1 MRDVSESSNRPRAVI
16 IRPGAQPVLEEV
28 LAILE
33 RAGCEVTLRHTGGE
47 DEAIAAARDA
57 DGIIYT
63 GPISRR
69 FIDSLTR
76 CRVIARSSIGM
87 DGVDGV
93 DLATE
98 KGIVLCNMPGVIEEE
113 VADHTMALMLAAAR
127 DVIPFDRYVREGGWH
142 RREASPMGTIPRLW
156 GATLGM
162 VGFGRIARAVA
173 QRAHGFGMRLL
184 ATDPYVSREV
194 LAAHHATPAGLGEVL
209 QDSDVVSLHVP
220 LTSETRHL
228 IGSRELGL
236 MKPGAILINTCR
248 GAVVDET
255 ALVKALQAGRIR
267 GAGLDVMEREPIGP
281 DHPLC
286 RLSNVVLGPHV
297 ASRSEVTDRERQ
309 IRPAQEVAAVLSG
322 HRPRAIWNP
331 EVLQRVSL
339 L

>member
-1 MRDVSESSNRPRAVI
+1 M
-16 IRPGAQPVLEEV
+16 EEV

-33 RAGCEVTLRHTGGE
+33 RAGCEVAVHHPGSE
-47 DEAIAAARDA
+47 DEAITAARDA

-69 FIDSLTR
+69 FLDSLTR

-87 DGVDGV
+87 DGVDGI

-98 KGIVLCNMPGVIEEE
+98 RGIVLCNMPGVIEEE
-113 VADHTMALMLAAAR
+113 VADQTMALLLVTAR
-127 DVIPFDRYVREGGWH
+127 GVIPFDRYVREGGWQ
-142 RREASPMGTIPRLW
+142 RREAPAVGTIPRLQ
-156 GATLGM
+156 GATLGL

-173 QRAHGFGMRLL
+173 QRARGFGLRIV
-184 ATDPYVSREV
+184 ASDPYVSPEV
-194 LAAHHATPAGLGEVL
+194 LAAYDATPASLGEVL
-209 QDSDVVSLHVP
+209 QDSDFVSLHVP
-220 LTSETRHL
+220 LTPETRHL
-228 IGSRELGL
+228 IGAPELGL

-248 GAVVDET
+248 GAVVDES
-255 ALVKALQAGRIR
+255 ALVTSLQAGQIR

-281 DHPLC
+281 DNPLC
-286 RLSNVVLGPHV
+286 ALTNVVLAPHV

-339 L
+339 P